1 MDQDIL
7 ADILGKDNFK
17 QALESSVVKKDI
29 ARVRILSQLNKTEF
43 LDQAVIQ
50 GLFQSRDPDLW
61 TVLGVI
67 YYPLDMDANK
77 MISED
82 QILELVSKGVNPTG
96 ALVSARYRW
105 GSLLEKMNSME
116 FVPEFMTFWPIVW
129 RLRDREESST
139 WATLKRKMEILL
151 TDGSKETAVV

>member
-29 ARVRILSQLNKTEF
+29 AKVRILSQLNKTEF
-43 LDQAVIQ
+43 LDQNTIQ
-50 GLFQSRDPDLW
+50 GFFQSQDPDLW
-61 TVLGVI
+61 TVLSVI
-67 YYPLDMDANK
+67 YYPPDMDSNK

-82 QILELVSKGVNPTG
+82 QILALASKGVNPVG

-116 FVPEFMTFWPIVW
+116 FVPSFMVFWPIVW
-129 RLRDREESST
+129 RLRDREESSI
-139 WATLKRKMEILL
+139 WAVLKRKMEILL
-151 TDGSKETAVV
+151 STPDTNVSI